1 MYQGPGPTANT
12 SLAEE
17 GSTCSVESFS
27 KTLLRHGLELVRG
40 QTGTLQI
47 NVGLLCNQ
55 ACRHCHL
62 DAGPDRS
69 EIMSR
74 ETMKEIVAY
83 AARVEFPVVDITGG
97 APEMNPHLGYLIEA
111 IAPMTSRLM
120 LRANLTALALRNTD
134 ELIGLCKE
142 HRVVIVGSLPS
153 LNASQTDS
161 QRGKGVLEQSI
172 SMLKRLNDAGYG
184 AEETG
189 LELNLVS
196 NPTGAFLPGAQA
208 QTEKKFRSDLARKW
222 GLVFN
227 NLFTFANVP
236 VGRFSVW
243 LKQSG
248 NLNAYMQK
256 LASSFNPCTID
267 GLMCRTLVSI
277 SWDGY
282 VYDCDFNLARG
293 VPLGGR
299 KRHVSHMDGLPEP
312 GTPIP
317 AGDHCYACTAGSGFT

>member
-1 MYQGPGPTANT
+1 MHQGPSPTANT

-62 DAGPDRS
+62 DAGPNRS

-120 LRANLTALALRNTD
+120 LRANLTALALRT
-134 ELIGLCKE
+134 
-142 HRVVIVGSLPS
+142 
-153 LNASQTDS
+153 
-161 QRGKGVLEQSI
+161 
-172 SMLKRLNDAGYG
+172 
-184 AEETG
+184 
-189 LELNLVS
+189 
-196 NPTGAFLPGAQA
+196 PTSSYDCVKNIAW
-208 QTEKKFRSDLARKW
+208 SSW
-222 GLVFN
+222 
-227 NLFTFANVP
+227 
-236 VGRFSVW
+236 GRFPRSTLRRPTPSEAKGCW
-243 LKQSG
+243 SR
-248 NLNAYMQK
+248 
-256 LASSFNPCTID
+256 ASPC
-267 GLMCRTLVSI
+267 
-277 SWDGY
+277 
-282 VYDCDFNLARG
+282 
-293 VPLGGR
+293 
-299 KRHVSHMDGLPEP
+299 
-312 GTPIP
+312 
-317 AGDHCYACTAGSGFT
+317 